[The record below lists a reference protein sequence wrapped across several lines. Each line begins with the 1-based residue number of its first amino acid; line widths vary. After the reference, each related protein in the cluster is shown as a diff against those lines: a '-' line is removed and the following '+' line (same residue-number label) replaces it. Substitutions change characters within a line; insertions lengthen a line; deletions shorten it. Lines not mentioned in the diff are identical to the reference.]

1 MAMSDD
7 PIPLDEHRGMA
18 AQKAT
23 EIRRRLSEVE
33 TNQAALR
40 RRETELEKFLISA
53 PAHTWPEAAEK
64 ARYLLGLFAAT
75 PAAQDPRRQKL
86 IARVLQDFRIL
97 SGEPTAPVP
106 QEPAPLEP
114 VSPEPVTPEPVTPD

>member
-1 MAMSDD
+1 MVMSDD

-86 IARVLQDFRIL
+86 IAHVLADFRTL
-97 SGEPTAPVP
+97 SGEATA
-106 QEPAPLEP
+106 
-114 VSPEPVTPEPVTPD
+114 PVTPDPVIPDPVIPD